1 MKTFKTFFLI
11 LTWILLSMLSVYS
24 QDLSQFV
31 PIVHYTLI
39 NTSADSLGNYDTI
52 QLKNAPFQGLDG
64 VYSNGIY
71 PGNNTN
77 GCTIRTPIIDGFDY
91 SKFAFSLE
99 FKRDIGF
106 KDKPVI
112 VAGNLWRYLGARIS
126 PHDTTI
132 QLIYNGTHTNPT
144 GSISTEPNTW
154 YRLTVIY
161 QDSTGYLYLDD
172 NLVDSIQFVIKS
184 KEKDKVFLNI
194 HGGYGRTF
202 KGNWRNLII
211 YKAGTSATGEL
222 NDLSGHF
229 DIYPNPNSGI
239 FTVKSKENNSGRYL
253 VQLIDL
259 QGKIVFSKKITNLS
273 SGNRIDAKGLNTG
286 IYLLKITDE
295 NEKSYSKKIIINR

>member
-71 PGNNTN
+71 PGNDTN

-106 KDKPVI
+106 NYKPVI
-112 VAGNLWRYLGARIS
+112 VAGALWRFLGARIATKDS
-126 PHDTTI
+126 LI
-132 QLIYNGTHTNPT
+132 QLIYNGKHTN
-144 GSISTEPNTW
+144 SISTPTIESNKW
-154 YRLTVIY
+154 YKLTIIY
-161 QDSTGYLYLDD
+161 QDSTGYLYLGED
-172 NLVDSIQFVIKS
+172 LVDSIQFVIKS
-184 KEKDKVFLNI
+184 KDYDKVFSNS
-194 HGGYGRTF
+194 HGGYGITF
-202 KGNWRNLII
+202 KGNWRNLIV
-211 YKAGTSATGEL
+211 YKAATTATGEL
-222 NDLSGHF
+222 DDLSAHF
-229 DIYPNPNSGI
+229 DVYPIPNSGI
-239 FTVKSKENNSGRYL
+239 FTVKSKENNQDSYSIR
-253 VQLIDL
+253 LIDL

-273 SGNRIDAKGLNTG
+273 SGKRIETKGLNTG

-295 NEKSYSKKIIINR
+295 TGKSYSKKIIIN